1 MGSLCSGGDVPPIVP
16 GEDKPEPLP
25 PGQQSKQLSQN
36 HNAPAGQTDRNRGAS
51 NTPSEP
57 IIFTADRKQSFAKYI
72 SDLDTEKTEN
82 FLMRFEFAS
91 QPMGTKEVQ
100 LLFHALIC
108 LYLRKMEKERKL
120 PRDEQTKPFCEE
132 LSTHLFA
139 AYTGRTLIRVKSL
152 TQWIAKGELKNID
165 WRD

>member
-1 MGSLCSGGDVPPIVP
+1 MGNCSYSEDNVDPTTTSPSPTTRSAP
-16 GEDKPEPLP
+16 GTQAEPGAKLSQDGFTPEPE
-25 PGQQSKQLSQN
+25 PGAASQS
-36 HNAPAGQTDRNRGAS
+36 D
-51 NTPSEP
+51 P
-57 IIFTADRKQSFAKYI
+57 IIFTGDRKKSFAKYI
-72 SDLDTEKTEN
+72 SDLDTDKTEN